1 MFDFIKNVAKTIANA
16 TKDWNWG
23 AIATGLTIT
32 TLVVNGVSSY
42 VSKQE
47 QKATIDKAA
56 EEAVKKLMSP
66 KE

>member
-1 MFDFIKNVAKTIANA
+1 MFNLIKNAAKTIANV

-23 AIATGLTIT
+23 AIGTGLTIT
-32 TLVVNGVSSY
+32 TLIIGGVSNF

-47 QKATIDKAA
+47 QKANIDRAA